1 MLSDDEILE
10 RAYTYWRITGTSIDV
25 DRIRRQQQ
33 ANGYQPCFGRG
44 DISGRCD
51 CDSCRWHDLCVQL
64 MQTPQV
70 GETLWMSLQT
80 DGV

>member
-1 MLSDDEILE
+1 MISDIEMLE
-10 RAYTYWRITGTSIDV
+10 RAYTYWRITGIAIDV
-25 DRIRRQQQ
+25 DGIQRQQQ

-44 DISGRCD
+44 DCLGRCECTD
-51 CDSCRWHDLCVQL
+51 CRWRDMCFKL